1 MKRIVVATVLNQSG
15 VLNKITGVLAKRQ
28 FNIDSI
34 TVGRTETGGISR
46 MTIVVNV
53 EDDRQAEQLT
63 KQLNKLIDVIKV
75 QDITGQAIVSRELA
89 LIKVLST
96 PQTRSEIGGLVEPFR
111 ASIIDVS
118 RESVTIQV
126 TGDSDKVEALVD
138 LLKPYGIK
146 EMVRTGMTAFL
157 RGSQKQVTDL
167 SSYSLLK

>member
-34 TVGRTETGGISR
+34 TVGRTETEGISR

-75 QDITGQAIVSRELA
+75 QDVTDQAIVSRELA

-96 PQTRSEIGGLVEPFR
+96 AQTRSEIGGLVEPFR

-146 EMVRTGMTAFL
+146 EMVRTGLTAFL

-167 SSYSLLK
+167 TSYSLLK

>member
-34 TVGRTETGGISR
+34 TVGRTEMEGISR

-75 QDITGQAIVSRELA
+75 QDITDQAIVSRELA

-96 PQTRSEIGGLVEPFR
+96 AQTRSEIGGLVEPFR

-126 TGDSDKVEALVD
+126 TGDSEKVEALVD

-146 EMVRTGMTAFL
+146 EMVRTGLTAFL